1 MGTRLYVGNL
11 PYGTDDK
18 QLRALFEEA
27 GHPPREVRIITD
39 RMTGQSRG
47 FAFVEVADP
56 AGVQAAIQA
65 LNGREFGGR
74 MLTVNEAR
82 DREAGGGPRGPGG
95 PRPNGGPGG
104 GYGGPRGPGGGGY
117 PPREGGPPRSFG
129 GPPRSGFGGGPR
141 SGFGGPRGGDKSGPS
156 DRDRDRDRFE
166 RKKQKRR
173 KDYGDDDGY

>member
-18 QLRALFEEA
+18 QLRALFDEI
-27 GHPPREVRIITD
+27 GQPPREVRIITD

-47 FAFVEVADP
+47 FAFVEVGDA
-56 AGVQAAIQA
+56 AAVQASISA

-82 DREAGGGPRGPGG
+82 DRDATGT
-95 PRPNGGPGG
+95 RPPGG
-104 GYGGPRGPGGGGY
+104 GTRPPGSGTF
-117 PPREGGPPRSFG
+117 PPRNGGPPRAGFG
-129 GPPRSGFGGGPR
+129 GPPRPGFGGGPR
-141 SGFGGPRGGDKSGPS
+141 SGFGGDRGGGGAAG

-166 RKKQKRR
+166 RKKKKRG